1 MNLHKLLPL
10 ALFFCTSVSPAKTQS
25 SNQDV
30 SLETRTG
37 VLSGS
42 LLVPPQ
48 QTSNAPVVL
57 IIAGSGPTDRD
68 GNSPAGVQASTYKLI
83 AEGLAARGIA
93 SLRYDKLFSGSSR
106 PKIIGEQ
113 DLRFEDYASDAAAWL
128 GYLEKDA
135 RFKRV
140 YVLGHSE
147 GSLVGI
153 LAAQQKTVTGLIS
166 LSGAGRNIADI
177 LLDQLHPK
185 LTPDLWP
192 ECQRIIN
199 ELRAGRRVAAAE
211 AQLPAE
217 VRDALFR
224 DSVQPY
230 LISWMKYDPSQ
241 EISKLKAKVLVMHG
255 SADLQVPLLDAQRLA
270 AGAGVKPVVL
280 QEANHVFKTAP
291 PQAEANIATYGDPNL
306 PLAPGV
312 IEALTTFISGSR
324 LSLPL
329 IQNSN

>member
-1 MNLHKLLPL
+1 MNFRKLMPL
-10 ALFFCTSVSPAKTQS
+10 ALCFCTSLSLAKTQS

-42 LLVPPQ
+42 LLVPLQ
-48 QTSNAPVVL
+48 LTRNAPVVL
-57 IIAGSGPTDRD
+57 IVAGSGPTDRD
-68 GNSPAGVQASTYKLI
+68 GNSPAGVRASTYKFI

-93 SLRYDKLFSGSSR
+93 SLRYDKLFSGSSL
-106 PKIIGEQ
+106 PKIISEQ

-128 GYLEKDA
+128 DYLEKDP

-153 LAAQQKTVTGLIS
+153 LAAQQKTVTGVIS
-166 LSGAGRNIADI
+166 LAGAGRNIADI
-177 LLDQLHPK
+177 LLDQLKPK

-211 AQLPAE
+211 AQLPTE
-217 VRDALFR
+217 MRDALFR

-230 LISWMKYDPSQ
+230 LISWMKYDPGQ
-241 EISKLKAKVLVMHG
+241 EIGKLKERVLVMHG
-255 SADLQVPLLDAQRLA
+255 GTDLQVPLVDAQRLA
-270 AGAGVKPVVL
+270 AAAGVKPVVL
-280 QEANHVFKTAP
+280 QGVNHVFKTAP
-291 PQAEANIATYGDPNL
+291 LQAEANIATYNHPNL

-312 IEALTTFISGSR
+312 IKALTTFISRSR
-324 LSLPL
+324 
-329 IQNSN
+329 